1 MKKLITICL
10 IVVASFALKAQ
21 QLRGTQEFT
30 TFGGSRY
37 TIVNWSVN
45 YQIILKEDSFYIRL
59 SDPKISAAPSSL
71 YGNANGG
78 GKLYSKAELG
88 LSVWPDSDP
97 TPYNMEITLKLQYPD
112 GTIKKQGAIVR
123 DDNYIVNITKYNN
136 LNNASASAFKVV
148 SVEAL
153 YYNGGND
160 GKLDRLIATKINGK
174 TNSSSANTQ
183 TTSVNSSAQTGNQ
196 QQQNQQQKNQQQKG
210 TGNLRNNTS
219 GNSGS
224 SNNTGSGSN
233 AKPTTPSPIT
243 NMSNYVGIEGSKES
257 MQVYQQ
263 DGKYYVKSQNGAVTT
278 TTKEYFDKVTSVGSK
293 NAQIEANLQKTLNT
307 PISNYD
313 SETNTYSN
321 PLPTYNDASRKSYSN
336 LDKAADFSSSVTST
350 LNQWSTQMHANDDAK
365 VQSEVD
371 RLMEEQRKYDRE
383 RERENNK
390 LQIVSNRKSLI
401 AKFPDGK
408 TPMSYD
414 VKDVS
419 EVYYFAYNYKASAIE
434 SNAPEIY
441 VSNVFTLSKYADGSW
456 PYKTVLMENIARTNK
471 GLDLIL
477 SGYYLTL
484 NDAESQNQRFL
495 KSAKDYGFVVNNI
508 NYNEKNSTQSA
519 NSSVDYW
526 GNPIKKSNNQPVAQP
541 AVKKA
546 PVKPKPVLD
555 YWGNPVKQ

>member
-1 MKKLITICL
+1 MKKLITICFIL
-10 IVVASFALKAQ
+10 ATMVSLKAQ

-30 TFGGSRY
+30 TFGGARY

-45 YQIILKEDSFYIRL
+45 YQIILKDDSFYIRL

-97 TPYNMEITLKLQYPD
+97 TPYNMEITLNIQYPD
-112 GTIKKQGAIVR
+112 GTIKKQSATIR
-123 DDNYIVNITKYNN
+123 EDNYIVNITKYNN
-136 LNNASASAFKVV
+136 LNNASASSFKVA

-160 GKLDRLIATKINGK
+160 GNLDRLIAAKSNGK

-183 TTSVNSSAQTGNQ
+183 TTGDNSSAQTGNQ
-196 QQQNQQQKNQQQKG
+196 QQQQ
-210 TGNLRNNTS
+210 S
-219 GNSGS
+219 NS
-224 SNNTGSGSN
+224 
-233 AKPTTPSPIT
+233 
-243 NMSNYVGIEGSKES
+243 
-257 MQVYQQ
+257 
-263 DGKYYVKSQNGAVTT
+263 
-278 TTKEYFDKVTSVGSK
+278 
-293 NAQIEANLQKTLNT
+293 
-307 PISNYD
+307 
-313 SETNTYSN
+313 
-321 PLPTYNDASRKSYSN
+321 LPTYNDASRKSYSN
-336 LDKAADFSSSVTST
+336 LDKAADFSSSVTTT
-350 LNQWSTQMHANDDAK
+350 LNQWSTQLHANDDAK
-365 VQSEVD
+365 EQNEVD

-419 EVYYFAYNYKASAIE
+419 EVYYFAYSYKASAIE
-434 SNAPEIY
+434 SNAPVIY

-484 NDAESQNQRFL
+484 NDAEAQNQRFL